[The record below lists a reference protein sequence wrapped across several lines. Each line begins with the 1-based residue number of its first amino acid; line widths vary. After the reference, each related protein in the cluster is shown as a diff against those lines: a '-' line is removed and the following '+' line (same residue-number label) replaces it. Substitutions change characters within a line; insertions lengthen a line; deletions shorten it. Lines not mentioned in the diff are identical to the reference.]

1 MFLWRWISDT
11 SITFHHQVKCS
22 GLWWRPKSVC
32 VCVSESCGDVAEKLG
47 VIFQIY
53 YITHYII
60 FFFFCRIQL
69 LPGKLLPVNDSSTN
83 VGTAGVTLHNWRT
96 SAAARLWRARSV
108 RSGCGLWVGIDSKKS
123 HLMEDRPDSAPPAS
137 STVTTLFTPHK
148 QAGRPPRFEAAL
160 CYCRKLRGSS

>member
-1 MFLWRWISDT
+1 MT
-11 SITFHHQVKCS
+11 AQKCV
-22 GLWWRPKSVC
+22 RVC
-32 VCVSESCGDVAEKLG
+32 VWVMWWCCWKTRRNLSDLL
-47 VIFQIY
+47 Y
-53 YITHYII
+53 YSLN